1 MTSEFP
7 ANKNNKICFTNA
19 CQCNDFVAVHL
30 IKKTLKW
37 SSFFCSYWWDTMG
50 NKTRLSDIARFDD
63 VYFTFN
69 KLPRAKQFCQLSR
82 QFYNTKAKQNWTT
95 NIFRSICLF
104 VWFSAYWLVSTYLL
118 VFFHKHKSSI
128 QRPKGPKTFHVPSR
142 TDSSRIYERSEDY
155 YNMIQ
160 IPPLSPQGLIISIRR
175 LSLSMYYHL
184 S

>member
-82 QFYNTKAKQNWTT
+82 QFYNIKAKQNWTT

-104 VWFSAYWLVSTYLL
+104 VCLFDFLLTCLFSSTNIKVQFKGLKGRKLFTYQAEL
-118 VFFHKHKSSI
+118 I
-128 QRPKGPKTFHVPSR
+128 QAEFTSGPKIT
-142 TDSSRIYERSEDY
+142 TTWYK
-155 YNMIQ
+155 
-160 IPPLSPQGLIISIRR
+160 
-175 LSLSMYYHL
+175 SLR
-184 S
+184 